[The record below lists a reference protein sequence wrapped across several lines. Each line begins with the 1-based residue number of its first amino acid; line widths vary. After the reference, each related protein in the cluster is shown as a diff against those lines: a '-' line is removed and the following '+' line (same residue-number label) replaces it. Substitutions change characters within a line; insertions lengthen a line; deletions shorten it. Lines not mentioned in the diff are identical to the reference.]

1 MRRYTLL
8 SLLVLALVVLSV
20 SLPAAAQ
27 GNSPLPDPYADLT
40 IEALTA
46 RSYGGGVV
54 TVHQTMA
61 QTDAFARYL
70 FSYPSDD
77 LTIYGFMNVPTGPG
91 PFPVIVALHGYI
103 EPAQYYTLDYTTHYA
118 DELARAGYLVL
129 HPNLRGYRPSDDGP
143 NLFRVGMAIDV
154 LHLVAI
160 VRQTGGL
167 AGELFAA
174 NPESIG
180 LWGHSMG
187 GGITLRVIT
196 VDPDIRAA
204 VLYGSMS
211 GNEEWNYT
219 KIMEWSGRQRGREEL
234 EVPREVLHA
243 ISAAYHLDRIDAAV
257 SIHHGAAD
265 ALVPPQWSDDLCGWL
280 QALDKVVQ
288 CVSYPGQ
295 PHTFHGE
302 GDRQFITNT
311 IAFFDAFL
319 KADAIP

>member
-8 SLLVLALVVLSV
+8 SLLVLALLTLSV
-20 SLPAAAQ
+20 PLPAAAQ
-27 GNSPLPDPYADLT
+27 DNSPLPGPYADLT
-40 IEALTA
+40 IEALAA

-54 TVHQTMA
+54 TVHQAMA
-61 QTDAFARYL
+61 QTDAFTRYL

-103 EPAQYYTLDYTTHYA
+103 DPAQYYTLDYTTHYA

-129 HPNLRGYRPSDDGP
+129 HPNLRGYAPSDNGP
-143 NLFRVGMAIDV
+143 NPFRVGMAIDV
-154 LHLVAI
+154 LNLVAI

-211 GNEEWNYT
+211 GNEAWNYT

-234 EVPREVLHA
+234 DAPPEALLA
-243 ISAAYHLDRIDAAV
+243 ISAAYHLDRIEAAV

-265 ALVPPQWSDDLCGWL
+265 ELVPPQWSDDLCSWL

-288 CVSYPGQ
+288 CISYAGQ
-295 PHTFHGE
+295 PHTFYGE

-319 KADAIP
+319 KAAAIP